1 MPDAIIAV
9 LEKSVQALA
18 DKYAVTYL
26 ELDAQI
32 QKSEETLSSM
42 IDDLT
47 GSEYD
52 MKGLAEFK
60 ALLKGAADA

>member
-1 MPDAIIAV
+1 MPLSV
-9 LEKSVQALA
+9 LWKEVQTLA

-26 ELDAQI
+26 ELDQQI
-32 QKSEETLSSM
+32 QESEQALSAM

-52 MKGLAEFK
+52 MKGLEQFK
-60 ALLKGAADA
+60 AMLTGKDDA